1 MASIQRLVSPRT
13 GEVTYRA
20 QVRVKGKPAVGKTF
34 PNRREAR
41 EWAGSLEAAIRENRY
56 FPHTRASRTMFADV
70 ARRYRERVI
79 VDMPAKNQVTRK
91 QQLQWWENRFAGVA
105 IAEITPDRVAEARDE
120 LALETFG
127 RGRERITKDGT
138 VTAPRRF
145 KRSPATVN
153 RYLEVL
159 GHLFTIAVREWRLVD
174 RNPVRDVAKK
184 KEPRGRIHFL
194 SDAEREALL
203 AACADADWPWLRPLV
218 MLAIT
223 TGARRGESAIGR
235 GEG

>member
-1 MASIQRLVSPRT
+1 
-13 GEVTYRA
+13 
-20 QVRVKGKPAVGKTF
+20 
-34 PNRREAR
+34 
-41 EWAGSLEAAIRENRY
+41 
-56 FPHTRASRTMFADV
+56 
-70 ARRYRERVI
+70 VI